1 MHSGSYDYKAIQ
13 DAMDKKGE
21 RLTSWD
27 LSTYRGNDLI
37 TEASCAMWAIK
48 LACQNQEIPCTVIG
62 YDDFPHAL
70 LTKTDSVSR
79 GQIKLFGARGST
91 SACQSIMIADQVL
104 SKSDAK
110 YKLLVTITDG
120 EWSDEYDSSL
130 VIADMNKKGITTL
143 LVCLANGYSVDDKAN
158 KIKPDYPQGC
168 LQALDRQI
176 NTWQANPATG
186 AGSYV
191 QSKVVIPKGY
201 GYSKL
206 ICVENCKSL
215 TKHIG
220 NLLVKGVVG
229 NR

>member
-1 MHSGSYDYKAIQ
+1 
-13 DAMDKKGE
+13 MDEKGE
-21 RLTSWD
+21 RLNSWD
-27 LSTYRGNDLI
+27 MNPYRGNELI

-62 YDDFPHAL
+62 YDDYPHAL

-79 GQIKLFGARGST
+79 GQIKLFGSRGST

-120 EWSDEYDSSL
+120 EWADEYESSL
-130 VIADMNKKGITTL
+130 VVADMNKKGFTTL
-143 LVCLANGYSVDDKAN
+143 LVCLANGYSIDDKAN

-168 LQALDRQI
+168 LQPLKRQI
-176 NTWQANPATG
+176 NVWEANPTNG
-186 AGSYV
+186 GHYK
-191 QSKVVIPKGY
+191 QQEVVIPKGY

-215 TKHIG
+215 TKTIG
-220 NLLVKGVVG
+220 NLLVKGVVV